1 MSNVY
6 VLMEEGWEYNDEVY
20 FHPDSGSGT
29 PVKVFETHEAAIT
42 ECNSRNIESFRD
54 LFINAEANQYF
65 YNFED
70 IIAYS
75 SRKDVEKQK
84 RMDELVQII
93 FGCDTETLDSSLESQ
108 SAIVPNPDVS
118 DSTWLEFL
126 SMTTMNFW
134 NVVECERE

>member
-54 LFINAEANQYF
+54 LFINPIEKNQ
-65 YNFED
+65 D
-70 IIAYS
+70 IEKKILL
-75 SRKDVEKQK
+75 SRLIKPFIL
-84 RMDELVQII
+84 RH
-93 FGCDTETLDSSLESQ
+93 GTLLCNNY
-108 SAIVPNPDVS
+108 A
-118 DSTWLEFL
+118 
-126 SMTTMNFW
+126 
-134 NVVECERE
+134 